1 MTEQGNQLSD
11 KAVEQLDKTVREVAR
26 RMMNER
32 QRRGRWQ
39 WHGGGGGTHEVWATI
54 DSVECDEY
62 TSQIEY
68 VMATPTYYTGGCNA
82 DAIPGIDS
90 YGMIRVEE
98 ICEMF
103 TAYYTA
109 EQLVGKTIRATY
121 MKPLTGDCVAKWLVD
136 LVCGSPEC
144 A

>member
-90 YGMIRVEE
+90 YGMIRVEAVCPDDVDGILDE
-98 ICEMF
+98 
-103 TAYYTA
+103 A
-109 EQLVGKTIRATY
+109 EQLVGKTD
-121 MKPLTGDCVAKWLVD
+121 PGDVHETIDGRLRGEMA
-136 LVCGSPEC
+136 G
-144 A
+144 